1 MQVLTPQQFAN
12 RLMTTSYSDGVT
24 RTMNPGSSG
33 ITVNLTDLT
42 AQEKGLARA
51 ALTEI
56 ASVTGLRFTETT
68 GSAQI
73 RYSNDGSGAQTQ
85 TSARGDTIT
94 RADVRIASD
103 RVAPGDGY
111 GSFAFRT
118 YVHETLHALGLG
130 HPQDYGE
137 VDDFARSGV
146 ANDSWQISLMSYF
159 DQNENTWV
167 DATKAYQLT
176 PMMADHL
183 ALRQM
188 YDAPAMRVGNTT
200 YGVGSTAGGALDRAA
215 SLGQRATF
223 LVADHGGVDHL
234 NFAGFSAAQ
243 RINLATGAISDV
255 MGALGNMQIA
265 TGTVIEH
272 ATGGA
277 GADVIAGNL
286 AANRLAGGNGADRI
300 YGRAGADV
308 LQGGDGNDT
317 LAGEDGNDRLFG
329 GAGNDSLF
337 ETAGANLLDGGAGN
351 DSLSGG
357 AGPDQMLGGAGGD
370 TLTGGLGADRMGGG
384 DGADR
389 LYGQAGNDRLGG
401 GAGHDVLA
409 GGDGSDWLSGG
420 AGADTLIANAGVDVL
435 DGGAGNDVLRGG
447 AGHDRFVF
455 TSGADRVQWFDA
467 ATDVIDLRGLSG
479 LDSWADVRSRL
490 TSSDGDVVFR
500 LGDHTL
506 TIEDRQLGALD
517 ATDFLW

>member
-1 MQVLTPQQFAN
+1 MQVLTPQQFAD
-12 RLMTTSYSDGVT
+12 RLMTTSYPDGET
-24 RTMNPGSSG
+24 RTMRPGSSG
-33 ITVNLTDLT
+33 IAVNLTDLT

-51 ALTEI
+51 ALAEI
-56 ASVTGLRFTETT
+56 ASVTGLRFAETT

-85 TSARGDTIT
+85 TWARGDTIT

-130 HPQDYGE
+130 HPQDYGTVRE
-137 VDDFARSGV
+137 FSQSSV

-159 DQNENTWV
+159 DQTENTWV
-167 DATKAYQLT
+167 DADKAYHLT

-215 SLGQRATF
+215 PLGQSEQRVTF
-223 LVADHGGVDHL
+223 LVADHGGVDHV
-234 NFAGFSAAQ
+234 NFAGFTAAQ
-243 RINLATGAISDV
+243 RINLAAGAISDV

-277 GADVIAGNL
+277 GADTLVGNS
-286 AANRLAGGNGADRI
+286 AANRLAGGNGADRL
-300 YGRAGADV
+300 YGRAGADA
-308 LQGGDGNDT
+308 LQGGDGRDT

-329 GAGNDSLF
+329 GRGDDRLLGGAGNDSLF
-337 ETAGANLLDGGAGN
+337 DSAGANLLDGGAGN

-357 AGPDQMLGGAGGD
+357 AGPDQMLGGAGRD
-370 TLTGGLGADRMGGG
+370 TLTGGLGADRISGG
-384 DGADR
+384 DG
-389 LYGQAGNDRLGG
+389 N
-401 GAGHDVLA
+401 
-409 GGDGSDWLSGG
+409 DWLRGG
-420 AGADTLIANAGVDVL
+420 AGADTLIANAGADVL
-435 DGGAGNDVLRGG
+435 DGGAGNDLLRGG
-447 AGHDRFVF
+447 AGRDRFVF
-455 TSGADRVQWFDA
+455 TSGADRVQWFDP
-467 ATDVIDLRGLSG
+467 ATDVIDLRGLAG
-479 LDSWADVRSRL
+479 LDSWADVRARL
-490 TSSDGDVVFR
+490 TLSGDDVVFR
-500 LGDHTL
+500 LGDYRL
-506 TIEDRQLGALD
+506 TIEDQDRGALD
-517 ATDFLW
+517 ATNVLW